1 MAAIF
6 PLTVEPVS
14 IKVAIV
20 GRPNVGKSTLFNR
33 LVGKRSALVDDAPG
47 LTRDR
52 REGKARLAGTVFTVI
67 DTAGLEEAGAGTLA
81 GDMLAQTDRA
91 VAEAD
96 LLLFVIDARAG
107 VTPLDQHFANRLR
120 RAGRPLVLLAN
131 KCEGRR
137 AQPGLIEA
145 HELGCGEPVALSAE
159 HGEGM
164 IDLYDA
170 LAPYIET
177 GDRARKGGSE
187 KQDAPLR
194 LAIVGRPN
202 VGKSTLLNRLIGDER
217 VLTGPQPGVTR
228 DAVTVTWQYRDRE
241 IALIDTAGLRR
252 RAKVAERMEK
262 LSGSDAIRAIRFAH
276 VVILMVDA
284 SAIEAI
290 HGALDKQDLTIART
304 VTEEGRALVICLNK
318 WDLVSDRAKV
328 RARIEESLE
337 RSLAQAR
344 GVPLIMVSA
353 LDGSNLGKLMAAVFT
368 VEERWNRRL
377 ATGALNRW
385 LEGMIERHPPP
396 IAKGR
401 RLRLRYMTQVN
412 TRPPSFALFVSRPV
426 ELPGAYRRYLT
437 NGLRDAFDLDGVPI
451 RIMMRKGKN
460 PYVDK

>member
-1 MAAIF
+1 M
-6 PLTVEPVS
+6 

-33 LVGKRSALVDDAPG
+33 LVGKRTALVDDAPG

-52 REGKARLAGTVFTVI
+52 REGQARLAGVVFTVI
-67 DTAGLEEAGAGTLA
+67 DTAGLEEGDAGTLA
-81 GDMLAQTDRA
+81 GDMLAQTERA
-91 VAEAD
+91 VDEAEV
-96 LLLFVIDARAG
+96 LVFVIDARAG

-120 RAGRPLVLLAN
+120 RAGKPLILLAN
-131 KCEGRR
+131 KCEGR
-137 AQPGLIEA
+137 AGQTGLIEA
-145 HELGCGEPVALSAE
+145 HELGCGEPVAISAE

-170 LAPYIET
+170 LAPYIDVPDDEAVDDP
-177 GDRARKGGSE
+177 GERGG
-187 KQDAPLR
+187 PLR

-217 VLTGPQPGVTR
+217 VLTGPEPGVTR
-228 DAVTVTWQYRDRE
+228 DAVSVSWRYRDRD

-262 LSGSDAIRAIRFAH
+262 LSGSDSIRAIRFAH
-276 VVILMVDA
+276 TVILMVDA
-284 SAIEAI
+284 NTIEAV

-318 WDLVSDRAKV
+318 WDLVADRARV

-344 GVPLIMVSA
+344 GVPLVMISA

-368 VEERWNRRL
+368 VDERWNRRL

-385 LEGMIERHPPP
+385 LERMIERHPPP

-451 RIMMRKGKN
+451 RLMMRKGKN
-460 PYVDK
+460 PYAKD

>member
-1 MAAIF
+1 MATF
-6 PLTVEPVS
+6 PPTVDPVP

-33 LVGKRSALVDDAPG
+33 LVGKRTALVDDTPG

-52 REGKARLAGTVFTVI
+52 REGQARLAGTVFTVI
-67 DTAGLEEAGAGTLA
+67 DTAGLEEADAGTLA

-120 RAGRPLVLLAN
+120 RAGKPLVLLAN

-145 HELGCGEPVALSAE
+145 HELGCGEPVAVSAE

-170 LAPYIET
+170 LAPYIES
-177 GDRARKGGSE
+177 GDQEREEASE
-187 KQDAPLR
+187 KPGGPLR

-228 DAVTVTWQYRDRE
+228 DAVTVSWQHQGRE

-284 SAIEAI
+284 STIEAI

-318 WDLVSDRAKV
+318 WDLVADRAKV
-328 RARIEESLE
+328 RARIEESLQ

-344 GVPLIMVSA
+344 GVPLIMISA

-451 RIMMRKGKN
+451 RMMMRKGKN
-460 PYVDK
+460 PYAKD